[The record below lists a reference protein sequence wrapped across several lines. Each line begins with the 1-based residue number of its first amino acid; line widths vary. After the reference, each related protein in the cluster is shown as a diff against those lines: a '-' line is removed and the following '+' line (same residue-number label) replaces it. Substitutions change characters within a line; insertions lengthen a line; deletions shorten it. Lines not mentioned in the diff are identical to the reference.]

1 MAEPL
6 EPYVPDPTL
15 RAALEDFGQQCHR
28 EISVPPQTRLD
39 RGYGGATLFVA
50 RLTEPVPPGRT
61 LTRKVFVKVL
71 PARSR
76 NREVRGQHRA
86 RAAPGDF
93 ARRHLAEQIF
103 PPIDLRDGRRLM
115 FEETTTGGARVR
127 ALDELDGDDLLAA
140 FRAVLE
146 AVLHEWN
153 GVEPTPGRTHPP
165 TRATALGPYLE
176 RELRAAGTWEKVHD
190 AMSIFGFHSDA
201 ESLLIDSRPLPN
213 PLRALDPASPYHR
226 QPIDFHPGFA
236 HGDLHGGNVLVPCG
250 ADGRPYPERF
260 SLVGLSAI
268 DAEAPLTRDL
278 AALLLA
284 TVLRYVPSLTRGE
297 SEALITYLVH
307 PQRGRPG
314 TLPGPVAELVRI
326 ADEVG
331 TAYARPPGGTP
342 TWRRQ
347 ARLSLIAQ
355 ALTCTTFE
363 DLRPDRGLWCL
374 RLAARAMQAH
384 LDEHPL
390 PSAAVPAPPTAVGR
404 WPVSPPAIPRRET
417 GTAHPRQRS
426 DADPP
431 DAGPVAPPVVT
442 ARRVGARGRSPRRM
456 LLWCVL
462 AAALLAAVG
471 IAVWVLDPLAT
482 PPRRAGNQPANTG
495 LASFAK
501 RCW

>member
-1 MAEPL
+1 MKGPTADMGEPL

-15 RAALEDFGQQCHR
+15 RAALEDFGQQCDR

-39 RGYGGATLFVA
+39 RGYSGATLFVA
-50 RLTEPVPPGRT
+50 KLTEPVPPGRRT

-76 NREVRGQHRA
+76 SREVRGQHWSRATA
-86 RAAPGDF
+86 RATPGDF
-93 ARRHLAEQIF
+93 ARQHLAEQIF

-115 FEETTTGGARVR
+115 FQETTSGFQETTDDGARVR
-127 ALDELDGDDLLAA
+127 GLDQLDGEDLLAA

-153 GVEPTPGRTHPP
+153 GVAAAPGRVGPS
-165 TRATALGPYLE
+165 TRQTTLGPYLE
-176 RELRAAGTWEKVHD
+176 RELRAAGGWEKIQH
-190 AMSIFGFHSDA
+190 AMSIFGFHSGA

-213 PLRALDPASPYHR
+213 PLRPVDPASPHHR
-226 QPIDFHPGFA
+226 QPIDFHPGFT

-250 ADGRPYPERF
+250 ADGRSYPERF
-260 SLVGLSAI
+260 SLVGLSAV
-268 DAEAPLTRDL
+268 DAEAPLTRDV

-284 TVLRYVPSLTRGE
+284 TVLRYVPSLTRDG
-297 SEALITYLVH
+297 SEALIDYLVH

-331 TAYARPPGGTP
+331 TAYAQPGGTA

-384 LDEHPL
+384 LEENPFGYAA
-390 PSAAVPAPPTAVGR
+390 SAAPPAAVGR
-404 WPVSPPAIPRRET
+404 WPVAAPATPDREADT
-417 GTAHPRQRS
+417 THPRQPPAS
-426 DADPP
+426 GSPDP
-431 DAGPVAPPVVT
+431 AP
-442 ARRVGARGRSPRRM
+442 ARRKMPRGLSPRRV
-456 LLWCVL
+456 LVWCVL
-462 AAALLAAVG
+462 AAALLALAGV
-471 IAVWVLDPLAT
+471 AVWALDP
-482 PPRRAGNQPANTG
+482 
-495 LASFAK
+495 
-501 RCW
+501 

>member
-1 MAEPL
+1 MKGPTADMGEPL

-15 RAALEDFGQQCHR
+15 RAALEDFGQQCDR

-39 RGYGGATLFVA
+39 RGYGGGTLFVA
-50 RLTEPVPPGRT
+50 RLGEPAPPGREPA
-61 LTRKVFVKVL
+61 RKVFVKVL

-76 NREVRGQHRA
+76 HREVRGQQRP
-86 RAAPGDF
+86 RAALGDF
-93 ARRHLAEQIF
+93 ARQHLAEQIF

-115 FEETTTGGARVR
+115 FQEPTSDFQETTDDDARVR
-127 ALDELDGDDLLAA
+127 GLDELDGEDLLAA

-153 GVEPTPGRTHPP
+153 GVVPAPGRTGPP
-165 TRATALGPYLE
+165 TRETTLGPYLE
-176 RELRAAGTWEKVHD
+176 RELRAAGAWEKIHH

-201 ESLLIDSRPLPN
+201 ESLIIDSRPLPN
-213 PLRALDPASPYHR
+213 PLRAVGPTSPHHR
-226 QPIDFHPGFA
+226 QPVRFHAGFA

-250 ADGRPYPERF
+250 ADGRPRPERF
-260 SLVGLSAI
+260 SLVGLSAV
-268 DAEAPLTRDL
+268 DAEAPLTRDV

-284 TVLRYVPSLTRGE
+284 TVLRYVPSLSRDE
-297 SEALITYLVH
+297 SEALIDYLVH

-314 TLPGPVAELVRI
+314 TLAGPVAELVRI

-331 TAYARPPGGTP
+331 AAYAQPLAGPA

-384 LDEHPL
+384 LDENPVGY
-390 PSAAVPAPPTAVGR
+390 AAAAAPPADPAAPVTAVGR
-404 WPVSPPAIPRRET
+404 WPVSPPNA
-417 GTAHPRQRS
+417 
-426 DADPP
+426 
-431 DAGPVAPPVVT
+431 VAPAVPA
-442 ARRVGARGRSPRRM
+442 ARTGASARHL
-456 LLWCVL
+456 LLWCAL
-462 AAALLAAVG
+462 AAALLA
-471 IAVWVLDPLAT
+471 LAGVT
-482 PPRRAGNQPANTG
+482 AWA
-495 LASFAK
+495 LAPGHT
-501 RCW
+501 

>member
-1 MAEPL
+1 MKGPTADMGEPL

-15 RAALEDFGQQCHR
+15 RAALEDFGQQCDR

-39 RGYGGATLFVA
+39 RGYGGGTLFVA
-50 RLTEPVPPGRT
+50 RLTEPAPPGREPS
-61 LTRKVFVKVL
+61 RKVFVKVL

-76 NREVRGQHRA
+76 HREVRGPQWSRATA
-86 RAAPGDF
+86 RATVGDF
-93 ARRHLAEQIF
+93 ARQHLAEQIF

-115 FEETTTGGARVR
+115 FQEPTSDFQEPTDDEARVR
-127 ALDELDGDDLLAA
+127 GLDELDGDDLLAA

-153 GVEPTPGRTHPP
+153 KVAPTAGPP
-165 TRATALGPYLE
+165 TRQTTLGPYLE
-176 RELRAAGTWEKVHD
+176 RELRAAGAWEKIHH
-190 AMSIFGFHSDA
+190 ALSIFGFHSGA

-213 PLRALDPASPYHR
+213 PLGPVDPASPHHR
-226 QPIDFHPGFA
+226 QPVDFHAGFA

-250 ADGRPYPERF
+250 ADGRSYPERF
-260 SLVGLSAI
+260 SLVGVSAV
-268 DAEAPLTRDL
+268 DADAPLTRDV

-284 TVLRYVPSLTRGE
+284 TVLRYVPGLTRDE
-297 SEALITYLVH
+297 SEALIDYLVH

-314 TLPGPVAELVRI
+314 ALPGPVAELVRI

-331 TAYARPPGGTP
+331 TAYAGPGGTA

-347 ARLSLIAQ
+347 ARVSLIAQ

-384 LDEHPL
+384 LDENPIGYAA
-390 PSAAVPAPPTAVGR
+390 SAAPATAVGR
-404 WPVSPPAIPRRET
+404 WPVSPPNAVAPAVPAARTRSP
-417 GTAHPRQRS
+417 GASPRQ
-426 DADPP
+426 
-431 DAGPVAPPVVT
+431 V
-442 ARRVGARGRSPRRM
+442 

-462 AAALLAAVG
+462 AAALLA
-471 IAVWVLDPLAT
+471 LAGMALWAT
-482 PPRRAGNQPANTG
+482 AALGVP
-495 LASFAK
+495 
-501 RCW
+501 